1 MTAYTA
7 NDAAP
12 ILEVRD
18 LVKSY
23 GHIEVL
29 KGISISVCKGETKTI
44 IGRSGSGKSTLL
56 RCLALL
62 EDFQGGMIFLNG
74 KRFGYQDRTDRVIRF
89 RGAHLAAERAKV
101 GMVFQHF
108 NLFPHLTVLENIIEA
123 PVHVRK
129 IPEKEAKAKAYELLE
144 KIQLAH
150 RANNYPGT
158 LSGGEQQRVAIARA
172 LAMEPEV
179 LLFDEPTSA
188 LDPELVGEVLE
199 LMRRVS
205 AEGMTM
211 LVVTH
216 EMSFA
221 REVSSEVIFMDKGR
235 IVEQGSPDK
244 ILSDPENPETRR
256 FLRSLLEGQV

>member
-1 MTAYTA
+1 MVNHAGNNGT
-7 NDAAP
+7 P
-12 ILEVRD
+12 VLEVCN

-23 GHIEVL
+23 GHVEVL
-29 KGISISVCKGETKTI
+29 KGITMCIHRGETKTI

-62 EDFQGGMIFLNG
+62 EHFQDGMVFLNG
-74 KRFGYQDRTDRVIRF
+74 KRFGYQDRTDRVVRF
-89 RGAHLAAERAKV
+89 KGARLAAERAKV
-101 GMVFQHF
+101 GMVFQDF

-123 PVHVRK
+123 PVHVK
-129 IPEKEAKAKAYELLE
+129 GIPEKEARAKAYRLLE

-150 RANNYPGT
+150 RANNYPRT

-205 AEGMTM
+205 ADGMTM

-221 REVSSEVIFMDKGR
+221 REVSSEIIFIDRGR
-235 IVEQGSPDK
+235 IVEQGTPDK
-244 ILSDPENPETRR
+244 MFSDPEKPETRR
-256 FLRSLLEGQV
+256 FLRNLLDRLE